1 MAFAD
6 LFSSSFLFSVAI
18 ILILVG
24 GLYAYFSYK
33 MAEQDHKIS
42 SMFSLVKTMAG
53 EVQYLRSRGSGPTDT
68 EHEDQEDEDQEQETH
83 VHTFRPP
90 MTMER
95 ALNYY
100 DRIVGQEDEEHED
113 EEQEDG
119 DEEQEDDNQEG
130 GELVDVSDCDDDLDS
145 ESGSES
151 GEDSVYDES
160 VNNVAASLS
169 IDESDTE
176 SIGADDIGDINELDA
191 AVHNSEFNTKT
202 IHLEDTIDL
211 SEEEPIVV
219 NDFKGDLTQIPI
231 PHIEETI
238 QGSEVIDVS
247 LEQTEEKPDYKK
259 MSLNKLREIVV
270 EQGITVDASKLKKGE
285 LLKMLGSE

>member
-68 EHEDQEDEDQEQETH
+68 EDGDREDRDREDQEDQEEQETH

-100 DRIVGQEDEEHED
+100 DRIVAEDG
-113 EEQEDG
+113 EQEDG

-151 GEDSVYDES
+151 DNDSVYDDS

-169 IDESDTE
+169 IDESDSE
-176 SIGADDIGDINELDA
+176 SIGADDINELDA

>member
-1 MAFAD
+1 
-6 LFSSSFLFSVAI
+6 
-18 ILILVG
+18 
-24 GLYAYFSYK
+24 

-68 EHEDQEDEDQEQETH
+68 EDGDREDHEDQEEQETH

-100 DRIVGQEDEEHED
+100 DRVVAEDEEDED
-113 EEQEDG
+113 GEQEN
-119 DEEQEDDNQEG
+119 DNQEG
-130 GELVDVSDCDDDLDS
+130 GDLVDVSDCDDDLDS

-151 GEDSVYDES
+151 DNDSVYDDS

-169 IDESDTE
+169 IDESDSE
-176 SIGADDIGDINELDA
+176 SIGADDINELDA

-211 SEEEPIVV
+211 AEEEPVVV
-219 NDFKGDLTQIPI
+219 NDFKGDMTQIPI
-231 PHIEETI
+231 PHIEETTVPND
-238 QGSEVIDVS
+238 VIGYDS
-247 LEQTEEKPDYKK
+247 LEQIEEKPDYKK

>member
-68 EHEDQEDEDQEQETH
+68 EDGDREDRDREDQEDQEEQETH

-100 DRIVGQEDEEHED
+100 DRIVAEDG
-113 EEQEDG
+113 EQEDG

-130 GELVDVSDCDDDLDS
+130 GELVDVSDCDDDLES
-145 ESGSES
+145 ESDN
-151 GEDSVYDES
+151 DSVYDES

-219 NDFKGDLTQIPI
+219 NDLKGDLTQIPI
-231 PHIEETI
+231 PHIEETTVPNDI
-238 QGSEVIDVS
+238 IGYDS